1 MHRIVHFCIRSHF
14 ALAFAVK
21 FALNKLSFSKRFR
34 KWGDFAVT
42 KTKLCLITTA
52 APVIAFL
59 LPAPVMAQAT
69 ANEDNAGI
77 DEIIVTAQRRE
88 ENLQDV
94 PISVSAFTAEQLAAR
109 GTTDMSRLEGQ
120 VPGFTFGRS
129 GSDARPAIRGVRTE
143 NVGVNGDTTIGF
155 FIDGVYQSRASQA
168 TTGFVDIE
176 RVEVQRGPQGTL
188 YGRNTFGGNIVITSA
203 QPTLDGYSGGI
214 DLTVGENGRIRTDG
228 YVNAALS
235 ETVAL
240 RIAGSYEKSDGYVKN
255 VNPLGNNL
263 FDDNNR
269 YVRGTLLFKPNDAF
283 SASIKFDYSKRTGAG
298 GSAFGYKLAGSYF
311 DVASRQQLYNAT
323 PVFGL
328 NTRGGNRDGVND
340 VLPGSAVASSD
351 LGVPI
356 FAPGDPYAIDTDQKT
371 ILDLENKAWT
381 GNLAYDFGPVTLKS
395 ITGYTNFGA
404 IRTSDTDF
412 SANQIGVDF
421 QDTRAKTFSQEF
433 QLLSSDTGSA
443 LTYVVGAYYFKDKL
457 TGIFINQQ
465 YPRIIR
471 NVTPNLN
478 LAANGGGF
486 YDQQRAETESYAAYA
501 QASYAITEQLKFT
514 AGIRYTS
521 DKKDF
526 AFANANA
533 ILPTAGTPPVPQG
546 TAITLATGPIPNSAF
561 GVQGAPTNC
570 TYTSFP
576 PARAGFQCLAANTSV
591 LTGATY
597 DTKKFNKTTWRLGLD
612 YQATDD
618 NLLYASV
625 STGFRSGG
633 FNSGQG
639 PAALQPTFNPE
650 TVTAFEVGSKNRFAD
665 NTIQI
670 NLAAFYN
677 KYNGLQEQRQVPVG
691 ATTLSIIENS
701 GKARSYGLEAELI
714 WQPVNALQIGA
725 TFSYLNAK
733 YTEYNNVPAPFG
745 TSILVADASALT
757 PTVVN
762 GVTIA
767 PAGQRRL
774 FAPGYNCGLVAGT
787 GGTGQP
793 AAAYGCDVSGN
804 SIPYSPEYSGAI
816 FGSYDIDLGSAGT
829 LTPYAA
835 LNFSGSF
842 FGQPFN
848 SILEKQKAF
857 SKLDLRLTWAYND
870 KISIQG
876 FVTNVTNKAT
886 ATRFV
891 WGGGGALQASYA
903 PPRLWGARASF
914 KF

>member
-1 MHRIVHFCIRSHF
+1 MKISKMHLLV
-14 ALAFAVK
+14 
-21 FALNKLSFSKRFR
+21 
-34 KWGDFAVT
+34 
-42 KTKLCLITTA
+42 TA
-52 APVIAFL
+52 APLAAML
-59 LPAPVMAQAT
+59 LSTPSYAQDEASDDT
-69 ANEDNAGI
+69 GI
-77 DEIIVTAQRRE
+77 EEIIVTAQRRE

-94 PISVSAFTAEQLAAR
+94 PISVSAFTAEQMAAR
-109 GTTDMSRLEGQ
+109 GTSDISRLEGQ

-188 YGRNTFGGNIVITSA
+188 YGRNTFGGNIVISSA
-203 QPTLDGYSGGI
+203 KPSLEGYFGGM
-214 DLTVGENGRIRTDG
+214 DLTVGENGRFRTDAF
-228 YVNAALS
+228 VNAALS
-235 ETVAL
+235 DTVAI

-263 FDDNNR
+263 FDDDNR
-269 YVRGTLLFKPNDAF
+269 YVRGSLLLQPNDAF
-283 SASIKFDYSKRTGAG
+283 SALIKFDYSRRVGAG

-340 VLPGSAVASSD
+340 ALPGSAVATSD

-356 FAPGDPYAIDTDQKT
+356 FAAGDPYTIDTDQKT

-381 GNLAYDFGPVTLKS
+381 ANLAYDFGPVTLKS
-395 ITGYTNFGA
+395 ITGFTDFGA

-421 QDTRAKTFSQEF
+421 QDTRAKTFSQEL
-433 QLLSSDTGSA
+433 QLLSSDTESA
-443 LTYVVGAYYFKDKL
+443 LTYVLGAYYFKDKL
-457 TGIFINQQ
+457 TGIFINEQ

-514 AGIRYTS
+514 AGVRYTS

-546 TAITLATGPIPNSAF
+546 TAITLRTGPIPNSAF
-561 GVQGAPTNC
+561 GTEGAATNC

-576 PARAGFQCLAANTSV
+576 PPRSGFQCLASNTTI

-597 DTKKFNKTTWRLGLD
+597 DTKKFNKTTWRAGLD
-612 YQATDD
+612 YQLSDD
-618 NLLYASV
+618 NLMYASV

-650 TVTAFEVGSKNRFAD
+650 TVIAYEIGSKNRFAD

-677 KYNGLQEQRQVPVG
+677 NYKGLQEQRQVPVG

-701 GKARSYGLEAELI
+701 GKARSYGAEAEMI
-714 WQPVNALQIGA
+714 WQPVDALQIGA
-725 TFSYLNAK
+725 TFAYLNAK
-733 YTEYNNVPAPFG
+733 YTEYRDVPAPFG
-745 TSILVADASALT
+745 TTILVNDAAALT

-774 FAPGYNCGLVAGT
+774 FAPGYKCGLVAGT
-787 GGTGQP
+787 GGAGQP
-793 AAAYGCDVSGN
+793 AAAYGCDISGN
-804 SIPYSPEYSGAI
+804 SIPYSPEFTGAVYA
-816 FGSYDIDLGSAGT
+816 SYEIDLGSAGT
-829 LTPYAA
+829 LTPYASI
-835 LNFSGSF
+835 NFSSSF

-848 SILEKQKAF
+848 SILEKQDAF
-857 SKLDLRLTWAYND
+857 NKIDLRLTWAYNENV
-870 KISIQG
+870 SIQG
-876 FVTNVTNKAT
+876 FVTNVTDKVT
-886 ATRFV
+886 STRFV

>member
-1 MHRIVHFCIRSHF
+1 MKISKMHLLV
-14 ALAFAVK
+14 
-21 FALNKLSFSKRFR
+21 
-34 KWGDFAVT
+34 
-42 KTKLCLITTA
+42 TA
-52 APVIAFL
+52 APLAAML
-59 LPAPVMAQAT
+59 LSTPSYAQDEASDDT
-69 ANEDNAGI
+69 GI
-77 DEIIVTAQRRE
+77 EEIIVTAQRRE

-94 PISVSAFTAEQLAAR
+94 PISVSAFTAEQMAAR
-109 GTTDMSRLEGQ
+109 GTNDISRLEGQ

-155 FIDGVYQSRASQA
+155 FVDGVYQSRASQA

-188 YGRNTFGGNIVITSA
+188 YGRNTFGGNIVISSA
-203 QPTLDGYSGGI
+203 KPSLEGYFGGI
-214 DLTVGENGRIRTDG
+214 DLTVGENGRFRTDAF
-228 YVNAALS
+228 VNAALS
-235 ETVAL
+235 DIVAI

-263 FDDNNR
+263 FDDDNR
-269 YVRGTLLFKPNDAF
+269 YVRGSLLLQPNDAF
-283 SASIKFDYSKRTGAG
+283 SALIKFDYSRRVGAG

-340 VLPGSAVASSD
+340 ALPGSAVATSD

-356 FAPGDPYAIDTDQKT
+356 FAVGDPYTIDTDQKT

-381 GNLAYDFGPVTLKS
+381 ANLAYDFGPVTVKS
-395 ITGYTNFGA
+395 ITGYTDFGA

-421 QDTRAKTFSQEF
+421 QDTRAKTFSQEL
-433 QLLSSDTGSA
+433 QLLSSDTESA
-443 LTYVVGAYYFKDKL
+443 LTYVLGAYYFKDKL
-457 TGIFINQQ
+457 TGIFINEQ

-486 YDQQRAETESYAAYA
+486 YDQQRAETESFAAYA

-514 AGIRYTS
+514 AGVRHTS

-546 TAITLATGPIPNSAF
+546 TAITLSTGPIPNSAF
-561 GVQGAPTNC
+561 GTEGAATNC
-570 TYTSFP
+570 TYTTFP
-576 PARAGFQCLAANTSV
+576 PPRSGFQCLASNTTI

-597 DTKKFNKTTWRLGLD
+597 DTKKFNKTTWRAGLD
-612 YQATDD
+612 YQLSDD
-618 NLLYASV
+618 NLMYASV

-650 TVTAFEVGSKNRFAD
+650 TVIAYEIGSKNRFAD

-677 KYNGLQEQRQVPVG
+677 NYKGLQEQRQVPVG

-701 GKARSYGLEAELI
+701 GKARSYGAEAELI
-714 WQPVNALQIGA
+714 WQPVDALQIGA
-725 TFSYLNAK
+725 TFAYLNAK
-733 YTEYNNVPAPFG
+733 YTEYRDVPAPFG
-745 TSILVADASALT
+745 TTILVTDAAALT

-787 GGTGQP
+787 GGAGQP
-793 AAAYGCDVSGN
+793 AAAYGCDISGN
-804 SIPYSPEYSGAI
+804 SIPYSPEFTGAVYA
-816 FGSYDIDLGSAGT
+816 SYEIDLGSAGT
-829 LTPYAA
+829 LTPYASI
-835 LNFSGSF
+835 NFSSSF

-848 SILEKQKAF
+848 SILEKQDAF
-857 SKLDLRLTWAYND
+857 SKIDLRLTWAYNENV
-870 KISIQG
+870 SIQG
-876 FVTNVTNKAT
+876 FVTNVTDKVT
-886 ATRFV
+886 STRFV

>member
-1 MHRIVHFCIRSHF
+1 MKISKMRL
-14 ALAFAVK
+14 LA
-21 FALNKLSFSKRFR
+21 
-34 KWGDFAVT
+34 
-42 KTKLCLITTA
+42 TTA
-52 APVIAFL
+52 PLAAVL
-59 LPAPVMAQAT
+59 LCTPSYAQVEAS
-69 ANEDNAGI
+69 DGAGI
-77 DEIIVTAQRRE
+77 EEIIVTAQRRE

-94 PISVSAFTAEQLAAR
+94 PISVSAFTAEQMAAR
-109 GTTDMSRLEGQ
+109 GTNDISRLEGQ

-155 FIDGVYQSRASQA
+155 FVDGVYQSRASQA

-188 YGRNTFGGNIVITSA
+188 YGRNTFGGNIVISSA
-203 QPTLDGYSGGI
+203 KPSLEGYFGGI
-214 DLTVGENGRIRTDG
+214 DLTVGENGRFRTDAF
-228 YVNAALS
+228 VNAALS
-235 ETVAL
+235 DIVAI

-263 FDDNNR
+263 FDDDNR
-269 YVRGTLLFKPNDAF
+269 YVRGSLLLQPNDAF
-283 SASIKFDYSKRTGAG
+283 SALIKFDYSRRVGAG

-340 VLPGSAVASSD
+340 ALPGSAVATSD

-356 FAPGDPYAIDTDQKT
+356 FAVGDPYTIDTDQKT
-371 ILDLENKAWT
+371 ILDLENNAWT
-381 GNLAYDFGPVTLKS
+381 ANLAYDFGSVTLKS
-395 ITGYTNFGA
+395 ITGYTDFGA

-421 QDTRAKTFSQEF
+421 QDTRAKTFSQELQF
-433 QLLSSDTGSA
+433 LSSDTEST
-443 LTYVVGAYYFKDKL
+443 LTYVLGAYYFKDKL
-457 TGIFINQQ
+457 TGIFINEQ

-486 YDQQRAETESYAAYA
+486 YDQQRAETESFAAYA

-514 AGIRYTS
+514 AGVRHTS

-546 TAITLATGPIPNSAF
+546 TAITLSTGPIPNSAF
-561 GVQGAPTNC
+561 GTEGAATNC
-570 TYTSFP
+570 TYTTFP
-576 PARAGFQCLAANTSV
+576 PPRSGFQCLASNTTI

-597 DTKKFNKTTWRLGLD
+597 DTKKFNKTTWRAGLD
-612 YQATDD
+612 YQLSDD
-618 NLLYASV
+618 NLMYASV

-650 TVTAFEVGSKNRFAD
+650 TVIAYEIGSKNRFAD

-677 KYNGLQEQRQVPVG
+677 NYKGLQEQRQVPVG

-701 GKARSYGLEAELI
+701 GKARSYGAEAELI
-714 WQPVNALQIGA
+714 WQPVDALQIGA
-725 TFSYLNAK
+725 TFAYLNAK
-733 YTEYNNVPAPFG
+733 YTEYLDVPAPFG
-745 TSILVADASALT
+745 TTILVTDAAALT

-787 GGTGQP
+787 GGAGQP
-793 AAAYGCDVSGN
+793 AAAYGCDISGN
-804 SIPYSPEYSGAI
+804 SIPYSPEFTGAVYA
-816 FGSYDIDLGSAGT
+816 SYEIDLGSAGT
-829 LTPYAA
+829 LTPYASI
-835 LNFSGSF
+835 NFSSSF

-848 SILEKQKAF
+848 SILEKQDAF
-857 SKLDLRLTWAYND
+857 SKIDLRLTWAYNENV
-870 KISIQG
+870 SIQG
-876 FVTNVTNKAT
+876 FVTNVTDKVT
-886 ATRFV
+886 STRFV

>member
-1 MHRIVHFCIRSHF
+1 MKISKMRL
-14 ALAFAVK
+14 LA
-21 FALNKLSFSKRFR
+21 
-34 KWGDFAVT
+34 
-42 KTKLCLITTA
+42 TTA
-52 APVIAFL
+52 PLAAVL
-59 LPAPVMAQAT
+59 LSTPSYAQEET
-69 ANEDNAGI
+69 SDSAGI
-77 DEIIVTAQRRE
+77 EEIIVTAQRRE

-94 PISVSAFTAEQLAAR
+94 PISVSAFTAEQMAAR
-109 GTTDMSRLEGQ
+109 GTNDISRLEGQ

-188 YGRNTFGGNIVITSA
+188 YGRNTFGGNIVISSA
-203 QPTLDGYSGGI
+203 KPSLEGYFGGI
-214 DLTVGENGRIRTDG
+214 DLTVGENGRFRTDAF
-228 YVNAALS
+228 VNAALS
-235 ETVAL
+235 DMVAI
-240 RIAGSYEKSDGYVKN
+240 RIASSYEKSDGYVKN

-263 FDDNNR
+263 FDDDNR
-269 YVRGTLLFKPNDAF
+269 YVRGSLLLQPNDAF
-283 SASIKFDYSKRTGAG
+283 SALIKFDYSRRVGAG

-340 VLPGSAVASSD
+340 ALPGSAVATSD

-356 FAPGDPYAIDTDQKT
+356 FAAGDPYTIDTDQKT

-381 GNLAYDFGPVTLKS
+381 ANLAYDFGSVTLKS
-395 ITGYTNFGA
+395 ITGYTDFGA

-421 QDTRAKTFSQEF
+421 QDTRAKTFSEEL
-433 QLLSSDTGSA
+433 QLLSSDTESA
-443 LTYVVGAYYFKDKL
+443 LTYVLGTYYFKDKL
-457 TGIFINQQ
+457 TGVFINEQFS
-465 YPRIIR
+465 RIIR

-486 YDQQRAETESYAAYA
+486 YDQQRAETESFAAYA

-514 AGIRYTS
+514 AGVRHTS

-546 TAITLATGPIPNSAF
+546 TAITLGTGPIPNSAF
-561 GVQGAPTNC
+561 GTEGAATNC
-570 TYTSFP
+570 TYTTFP
-576 PARAGFQCLAANTSV
+576 PPRSGFQCLASNTTI

-597 DTKKFNKTTWRLGLD
+597 DTKKFNKTTWRAGLD
-612 YQATDD
+612 YQLSDD
-618 NLLYASV
+618 NLMYASV

-650 TVTAFEVGSKNRFAD
+650 TVIAYEIGSKNRFAD

-677 KYNGLQEQRQVPVG
+677 NYKGLQEQRQVPVG

-701 GKARSYGLEAELI
+701 GKARSYGAEAELI
-714 WQPVNALQIGA
+714 WQPVDALQIGA
-725 TFSYLNAK
+725 TFAYLNAK
-733 YTEYNNVPAPFG
+733 YTEYRDVPAPFG
-745 TSILVADASALT
+745 TTILVTDAAALT

-787 GGTGQP
+787 GGAGQP
-793 AAAYGCDVSGN
+793 AAAYGCDISGN
-804 SIPYSPEYSGAI
+804 SIPYSPEFTGAVYA
-816 FGSYDIDLGSAGT
+816 SYEIDLGSAGT
-829 LTPYAA
+829 LTPYASI
-835 LNFSGSF
+835 NFSSSF

-848 SILEKQKAF
+848 SILEKQDAF
-857 SKLDLRLTWAYND
+857 SKIDLRLTWAYNENV
-870 KISIQG
+870 SIQG
-876 FVTNVTNKAT
+876 FVTNVTDKVT
-886 ATRFV
+886 STRFV